1 MGRLDLGNSR
11 RLLKCCTCTGWR
23 NWSCDADLSTRRS
36 GFNIVPSDDET
47 RLSLETWHEPA
58 SKFSIFYF
66 TLQNE
71 KYLCFVR
78 QLRSNYSRNFKSDV
92 YTFTFVVSP
101 MRAQITCKQW
111 NFENMRFFL
120 LSEDNSCQL
129 VTEES
134 TSTRR
139 WPAAFLRD
147 NDKLNDTEA
156 RRDRMSSRS
165 LCFLLGGQ
173 VEGKDRRGH
182 CLTRSNVKA
191 RHSHLHQGVFYAS
204 VKRAY

>member
-147 NDKLNDTEA
+147 ND
-156 RRDRMSSRS
+156 
-165 LCFLLGGQ
+165 
-173 VEGKDRRGH
+173 
-182 CLTRSNVKA
+182 
-191 RHSHLHQGVFYAS
+191 
-204 VKRAY
+204 